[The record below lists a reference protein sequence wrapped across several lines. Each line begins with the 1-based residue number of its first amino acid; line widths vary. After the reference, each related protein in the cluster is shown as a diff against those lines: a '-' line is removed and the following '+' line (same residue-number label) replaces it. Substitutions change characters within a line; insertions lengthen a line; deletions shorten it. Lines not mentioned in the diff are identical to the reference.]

1 MEMNFKDFLQKQ
13 TEYSH
18 TSSLDELRSSDFS
31 RLDEQGHVYLDYT
44 GGNLYPMSLI
54 EEHCRSLKE
63 GVYGNPHSVNPTS
76 MLSTERVEA
85 TRKKVLEYFNA
96 SDDYYCI
103 FTANATGAL
112 KIVGESYPFEQSG
125 HFLLALDNHN
135 SVNGIREF
143 AKSKGASFSYT
154 PLNAHDLRLNE
165 EELEKNLSEF
175 SHCKNRLFAY
185 PLQSNVSGVKHPLK
199 WIQIAQEKGWDVLAD
214 AAAFVPYNRL
224 DLSEIQPDFVSVS
237 FYKIFGYPTG
247 IGCLLVRKSSF
258 SKLRKPWFAGGTI
271 TAVSALGD
279 GYIFDE
285 SHARFEDGTL
295 NYLEIPAV
303 KSGLEFMEKVTI
315 KVIEKRV
322 NVLTAFLLEELQTL
336 THDNGHAMIQIYGPK
351 DTQDR
356 GGTIIFNLL
365 DPEGQIVAYEAIEQE
380 AGRHKISLRT
390 GCFCN
395 PGIDEANNCLMP
407 DELADFFKM
416 REKGNY
422 KDMIAFIGRLRGAV
436 RISLGMVSNYTD
448 IERFIRFV
456 SSFKN
461 MSATAILQQFYEP
474 VSHP

>member
-1 MEMNFKDFLQKQ
+1 
-13 TEYSH
+13 
-18 TSSLDELRSSDFS
+18 
-31 RLDEQGHVYLDYT
+31 
-44 GGNLYPMSLI
+44 
-54 EEHCRSLKE
+54 
-63 GVYGNPHSVNPTS
+63 
-76 MLSTERVEA
+76 
-85 TRKKVLEYFNA
+85 
-96 SDDYYCI
+96 
-103 FTANATGAL
+103 
-112 KIVGESYPFEQSG
+112 
-125 HFLLALDNHN
+125 
-135 SVNGIREF
+135 
-143 AKSKGASFSYT
+143 
-154 PLNAHDLRLNE
+154 
-165 EELEKNLSEF
+165 
-175 SHCKNRLFAY
+175 
-185 PLQSNVSGVKHPLK
+185 
-199 WIQIAQEKGWDVLAD
+199 
-214 AAAFVPYNRL
+214 
-224 DLSEIQPDFVSVS
+224 
-237 FYKIFGYPTG
+237 
-247 IGCLLVRKSSF
+247 
-258 SKLRKPWFAGGTI
+258 
-271 TAVSALGD
+271 
-279 GYIFDE
+279 
-285 SHARFEDGTL
+285 
-295 NYLEIPAV
+295 
-303 KSGLEFMEKVTI
+303 
-315 KVIEKRV
+315 VIEKRV

-474 VSHP
+474 VLHP

>member
-1 MEMNFKDFLQKQ
+1 
-13 TEYSH
+13 
-18 TSSLDELRSSDFS
+18 
-31 RLDEQGHVYLDYT
+31 
-44 GGNLYPMSLI
+44 
-54 EEHCRSLKE
+54 
-63 GVYGNPHSVNPTS
+63 
-76 MLSTERVEA
+76 VEA
-85 TRKKVLEYFNA
+85 TREAVLDYFKAN
-96 SDDYYCI
+96 DDYLCI

-112 KIVGESYPFEQSG
+112 KIVGESYPFEHSG

-143 AKSKGASFSYT
+143 AKSKGAGFSYT

-175 SHCKNRLFAY
+175 SQCKNRLFAY

-224 DLSEIQPDFVSVS
+224 DLREIQPDFVSVS

-303 KSGLEFMEKVTI
+303 QKGLAYMNELGI
-315 KVIEKRV
+315 HHIENRV
-322 NVLTAFLLEELQTL
+322 NCLGGYLLRELQAL
-336 THDNGHAMIQIYGPK
+336 KHDNGRAMIQIYGPK
-351 DTQDR
+351 DTSER
-356 GGTIIFNLL
+356 GATIIFNCL
-365 DPEGQIVAYEAIEQE
+365 DPEGNIVAYEAIEQE
-380 AGRHKISLRT
+380 AGRQKISLRT

-416 REKGNY
+416 RDKGDY
-422 KDMIAFIGRLRGAV
+422 KDMISFIGRLRGAI
-436 RISLGMVSNYTD
+436 RISLGMVSNFED
-448 IERFIRFV
+448 IRQFYVFI

-461 MSATAILQQFYEP
+461 RAAQEILSSHYEP
-474 VSHP
+474 KNHA